1 VVLYPG
7 DLEVGEGAA
16 RIVEAVAAM
25 SRRDVWLVL
34 ACRAKTPAARDAELR
49 VRERVRAAGLE
60 TRTRWAGE
68 TRAIHALLA
77 AADVVAL
84 PSTDLY
90 AKMDH
95 PLVLL
100 EAMSLARP
108 VVVARG
114 TPAEEL
120 ADDDAAIAVDATGE
134 GLAAVLD
141 RLLDDA
147 ALRASLGQRA
157 RAAVYARHAPG
168 PMAAAYESL
177 YDALLTR

>member
-1 VVLYPG
+1 MCGRACVRRASRPAPG
-7 DLEVGEGAA
+7 G
-16 RIVEAVAAM
+16 
-25 SRRDVWLVL
+25 
-34 ACRAKTPAARDAELR
+34 P
-49 VRERVRAAGLE
+49 
-60 TRTRWAGE
+60 GE

-108 VVVARG
+108 VVVARD
-114 TPAEEL
+114 TPAAEL
-120 ADDDAAIAVDATGE
+120 ADDEAAVAVDASPDA
-134 GLAAVLD
+134 LAAALD

-147 ALRASLGQRA
+147 AQCAALGVRA
-157 RAAVYARHAPG
+157 RAAVEARHAPA

-177 YDALLTR
+177 YDALLAR